1 MMFLTAAAAAAT
13 RRCAVGQF
21 PVSVASVLA
30 SSGRGLPLRI
40 CEQRQTMGTIADG
53 VDFDVIAREW
63 RCKWSEDNDKKS
75 LKEAHAKLTQVLS
88 DLKGIDGC
96 KSVHRVVCGG
106 NLDFKV
112 VSIWLYGFCSRS
124 FILLWCNNYNH
135 ILKNVWSYY
144 FYIQITSIT
153 AEKFGAWSESE
164 FEPEQSFLK
173 ELSAID
179 GIDTVETQTYT
190 FVEM

>member
-21 PVSVASVLA
+21 PASVASVLA
-30 SSGRGLPLRI
+30 SSGRGLPLFRI
-40 CEQRQTMGTIADG
+40 GEQKQSMGTIADG

-75 LKEAHAKLTQVLS
+75 LKEAQEKLTKVLS

-112 VSIWLYGFCSRS
+112 ASI
-124 FILLWCNNYNH
+124 
-135 ILKNVWSYY
+135 
-144 FYIQITSIT
+144 
-153 AEKFGAWSESE
+153 
-164 FEPEQSFLK
+164 
-173 ELSAID
+173 
-179 GIDTVETQTYT
+179 
-190 FVEM
+190 

>member
-1 MMFLTAAAAAAT
+1 MIEGIIVIVVTSTNKSKRKQTKHIFYVEHKFFACTIPVHTFSSFLLSNRKKQRHQTIKNLRMMFLTAAAAAAT

-21 PVSVASVLA
+21 PASVASVLA
-30 SSGRGLPLRI
+30 SSGRGLPLLRI
-40 CEQRQTMGTIADG
+40 GEKRQTMGTIADG

-75 LKEAHAKLTQVLS
+75 LKEAQEKLTKVLS

-112 VSIWLYGFCSRS
+112 ASI
-124 FILLWCNNYNH
+124 
-135 ILKNVWSYY
+135 
-144 FYIQITSIT
+144 
-153 AEKFGAWSESE
+153 
-164 FEPEQSFLK
+164 
-173 ELSAID
+173 
-179 GIDTVETQTYT
+179 
-190 FVEM
+190 